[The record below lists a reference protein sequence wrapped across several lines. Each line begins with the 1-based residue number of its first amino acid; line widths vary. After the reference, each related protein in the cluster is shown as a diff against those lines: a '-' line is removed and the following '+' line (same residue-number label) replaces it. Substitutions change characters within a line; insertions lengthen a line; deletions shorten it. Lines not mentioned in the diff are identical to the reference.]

1 MTSTANLASQI
12 QQLLQI
18 GTSRAGGTALQDS
31 AIPAPLRAC
40 LQSMPVQSQEE
51 RLWLTLGAL
60 DLWQR
65 AGNAPVQAAGAAE
78 APCGA
83 ETLRPCPP
91 AAVRVLEQL
100 LRDVQPGVA
109 LRAEWLQL
117 AARHGCRVPAA
128 HLPAV
133 LALATRHRELRD
145 AALPVLGERGS
156 WLARRHPDWGWA
168 AGGEVSDSL
177 AVWQTGDAA
186 RRVALLKA
194 WRRNDP
200 AAALVALQADWAAEP
215 PELRAALLPCLAVKL
230 GVDDMPFLEAAL
242 DDKRK
247 EVRAQAQ
254 ALLAAL
260 PAAPLAQRVQA
271 RLTPLLRLEPHVA
284 KADRLR
290 ITLPDSCDKAMQRD
304 GAGMLAHPGLGEKAG
319 WLADLVAA
327 TPLAYWQTLAG
338 DPHTCVKL
346 AAATEFEAALLRGWA
361 LAVRR
366 QGAVNPEA
374 HSTLAWFAALA
385 QRWIQGDYALRQHYP
400 RDFFQL
406 FSLLPAQHAHG
417 LLASMVDGVR
427 WDAAAMPVLELLDTA
442 ATGMAPDHWPHALS
456 HAVVAGLRQGLPA
469 LARHAWAVKGALPSL
484 AMVLD
489 PRVADSCAHG
499 WPEQDAT
506 WPDWA
511 DPIGRWL
518 DTLRFRRQMTLSF
531 EEQTL

>member
-1 MTSTANLASQI
+1 MTGTANLASQI
-12 QQLLQI
+12 HQLLQI
-18 GTSRAGGTALQDS
+18 GTSRTGGMALQDS
-31 AIPAPLRAC
+31 GIPEPLRTQ
-40 LQSMPVQSQEE
+40 LQSMPVRSDEE

-65 AGNAPVQAAGAAE
+65 AGHAPVAAAGVAE
-78 APCGA
+78 APCDV
-83 ETLRPCPP
+83 EILRPCPP

-109 LRAEWLQL
+109 PRAEWLQL

-128 HLPAV
+128 LLPAV

-145 AALPVLGERGS
+145 AALPVLGERGT

-168 AGGEVSDSL
+168 GGAASDSL

-194 WRRNDP
+194 WRHADP
-200 AAALVALQADWAAEP
+200 AAALAALQADWAAEP

-230 GVDDMPFLEAAL
+230 GLEDAPFLETAL

-260 PAAPLAQRVQA
+260 PASPLAQRALA
-271 RLTPLLRLEPHVA
+271 RITPLLRLEPHVFS
-284 KADRLR
+284 ADRLR

-304 GAGMLAHPGLGEKAG
+304 GAGLLAHPGMGEKAG

-327 TPLAYWQTLAG
+327 TPLAYWHTLAG
-338 DPHTCVKL
+338 DPRACVKL
-346 AAATEFEAALLRGWA
+346 AAATEFEAALVRGWA

-366 QGAVNPEA
+366 QGALNPDAE
-374 HSTLAWFAALA
+374 STLAWFTALA
-385 QRWIQGDYALRQHYP
+385 QRWVQGDHALRQHYP

-406 FSLLPAQHAHG
+406 FSLLPARHVHA
-417 LLASMVDGVR
+417 LLASTVEGVQ
-427 WDAAAMPVLELLDTA
+427 WNAAALPVLELLETA
-442 ATGMAPDHWPHALS
+442 AAGMAPGNWPQALS
-456 HAVVAGLRQGLPA
+456 HAVVSGLRQGLPA
-469 LARHAWAVKGALPSL
+469 LAPHAWAVKGALPTL
-484 AMVLD
+484 ALALD

-499 WPEQDAT
+499 WPELDAT

-511 DPIGRWL
+511 DHIGRLL